1 MPAPPRHPTPPF
13 NNLHPHDRKN
23 TAVMGISISHMRNQ
37 SSGNHPGE
45 QISSLHCVSINNTT
59 IYSNEPVRVRP
70 NPRPKRVVQ
79 IRSVQFRSVPLRQNK
94 RNNKPNHKQ
103 FIIHESINTHST
115 KQDELP
121 AAKQRKVADTNGR
134 LLHDTAQM
142 AHLSCVGQKAM
153 DDVIRQ
159 NVEQETENSVNDVSA
174 FISKNKMNDDF

>member
-37 SSGNHPGE
+37 SPGNHPGE

-59 IYSNEPVRVRP
+59 NCSNEPVRVRP
-70 NPRPKRVVQ
+70 NPRPQKGVAWSGLVW
-79 IRSVQFRSVPLRQNK
+79 FRKSK

-115 KQDELP
+115 KTRRTPRSEATQSRRHQWKIAP
-121 AAKQRKVADTNGR
+121 RHRADGPPVLRRTKSDG
-134 LLHDTAQM
+134 
-142 AHLSCVGQKAM
+142 
-153 DDVIRQ
+153 
-159 NVEQETENSVNDVSA
+159 
-174 FISKNKMNDDF
+174 

>member
-70 NPRPKRVVQ
+70 NPRPQKRGSAVW
-79 IRSVQFRSVPLRQNK
+79 SGLVPKNK

-115 KQDELP
+115 KTGRTPRSEATQSRRHQWKIAP
-121 AAKQRKVADTNGR
+121 RHRADGPPVLRRTKSDG
-134 LLHDTAQM
+134 
-142 AHLSCVGQKAM
+142 
-153 DDVIRQ
+153 
-159 NVEQETENSVNDVSA
+159 
-174 FISKNKMNDDF
+174 

>member
-70 NPRPKRVVQ
+70 NPRPQKRGSAVW
-79 IRSVQFRSVPLRQNK
+79 SGLVPKNK
-94 RNNKPNHKQ
+94 RNNKPNRLDERREERKRTAKNR
-103 FIIHESINTHST
+103 IIQNE
-115 KQDELP
+115 
-121 AAKQRKVADTNGR
+121 AK
-134 LLHDTAQM
+134 
-142 AHLSCVGQKAM
+142 
-153 DDVIRQ
+153 
-159 NVEQETENSVNDVSA
+159 
-174 FISKNKMNDDF
+174 